1 MVQRVV
7 GRRARPGFTLPRA
20 ALRRMPGWAA
30 AFACVASAPAAAFAQ
45 NAADAAD
52 PQLLEPIAVD
62 GRERGRDCRA
72 AKRTPSR
79 CSS

>member
-45 NAADAAD
+45 EAAD